1 MEENINFFNENNNNR
16 MIAISTSSSSSP
28 YGLEKKKI
36 ESHHHDNETNKKKL
50 ERMGTNEDVNA
61 KADAF
66 IKNFRHHLL
75 LQRLQSQN
83 NYDQWLPR

>member
-1 MEENINFFNENNNNR
+1 MEENINNNNR
-16 MIAISTSSSSSP
+16 MIAISTSSSSP

-50 ERMGTNEDVNA
+50 ERVGTNEDVNA

-75 LQRLQSQN
+75 LQRLQS
-83 NYDQWLPR
+83 

>member
-1 MEENINFFNENNNNR
+1 